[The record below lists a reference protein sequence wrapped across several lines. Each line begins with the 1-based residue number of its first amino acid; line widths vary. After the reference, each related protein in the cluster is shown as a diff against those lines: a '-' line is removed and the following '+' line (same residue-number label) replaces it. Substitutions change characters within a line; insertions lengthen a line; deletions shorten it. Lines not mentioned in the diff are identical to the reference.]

1 MAVEKDIS
9 LFDGVDEVID
19 CHGKWVIPCII
30 DQHVHLTGGG
40 GEAGF
45 ASRTP
50 AVKLRDLIQAGIT
63 TVVGVLGTDAI
74 SRSPKDL
81 YAKMQSLNLEGLR
94 AFMHTGAYAVPS
106 PTITR
111 SIRDDMTFI
120 PAILGVKIALA
131 DHRGSYPS
139 FRELLRIV
147 SDIRV
152 ASCWQAKRVTA
163 CTSGESAGRDV
174 TAY

>member
-1 MAVEKDIS
+1 M
-9 LFDGVDEVID
+9 GY
-19 CHGKWVIPCII
+19 PRII

-94 AFMHTGAYAVPS
+94 VYAYGS
-106 PTITR
+106 LRR
-111 SIRDDMTFI
+111 SQ
-120 PAILGVKIALA
+120 PNHYAI
-131 DHRGSYPS
+131 HPR
-139 FRELLRIV
+139 
-147 SDIRV
+147 
-152 ASCWQAKRVTA
+152 
-163 CTSGESAGRDV
+163 
-174 TAY
+174 

>member
-1 MAVEKDIS
+1 M
-9 LFDGVDEVID
+9 GY
-19 CHGKWVIPCII
+19 PRII

-111 SIRDDMTFI
+111 SIRDDMAFI
-120 PAILGVKIALA
+120 PAILGVKSPSPITAALTLF
-131 DHRGSYPS
+131 RGVAEDSERYSRRFPAG
-139 FRELLRIV
+139 REKGLLHV
-147 SDIRV
+147 H
-152 ASCWQAKRVTA
+152 
-163 CTSGESAGRDV
+163 GESAGRDV
-174 TAY
+174 ATY